1 MKDFR
6 SINVKVPS
14 DLHDEFVRLVP
25 RGLRLV
31 LMKSILTLILDA
43 INKDGEIVLGAIMA
57 GEYKLA
63 LSLAH
68 RGDVHKMNKDGD
80 GQAR

>member
-43 INKDGEIVLGAIMA
+43 VNKDGEIVLGAIMA

-63 LSLAH
+63 LSLAD
-68 RGDVHKMNKDGD
+68 RGNVHKMNKDGD

>member
-63 LSLAH
+63 LSLAN
-68 RGDVHKMNKDGD
+68 RENVHKMNKDGD
-80 GQAR
+80 GQA